1 MYFAFFNPSL
11 YWYGFTSIELSLLI
25 SDSDDFLLMMSKMAD
40 FFFEVSL
47 DDEIEEKSDLS
58 IRDWSEAVEED
69 RLSFLAIGKEL
80 ELPLSWLLGVS
91 T

>member
-47 DDEIEEKSDLS
+47 DDEIDEKSDLS
-58 IRDWSEAVEED
+58 IRD
-69 RLSFLAIGKEL
+69 
-80 ELPLSWLLGVS
+80 
-91 T
+91 